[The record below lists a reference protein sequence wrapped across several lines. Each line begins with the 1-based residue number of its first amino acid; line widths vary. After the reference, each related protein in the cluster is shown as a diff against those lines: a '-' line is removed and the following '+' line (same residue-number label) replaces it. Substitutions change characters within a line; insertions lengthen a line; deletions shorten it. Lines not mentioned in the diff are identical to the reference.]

1 MQAYTKFMKYPD
13 TTIRGYADAQRS
25 VMNLLAF
32 HNSNKSWTREDL
44 DDLVGAIKSA
54 IATRDSRALTRLK
67 AGVNFF
73 AMSWEQED
81 SDANTQVVFDLGSF
95 LRGSKVSY
103 ARNLDSDSNTREAYL
118 ETWGWSYRVPTWYL
132 YFRKITYPGDPEING
147 RWEWAGIYFG
157 EKL

>member
-1 MQAYTKFMKYPD
+1 MKYPD

-32 HNSNKSWTREDL
+32 HNSNKSWTRENL
-44 DDLVGAIKSA
+44 DDLVKAIKSA
-54 IATRDSRALTRLK
+54 IAARDSRSLTRLR

-73 AMSWEQED
+73 AMSWEQDD
-81 SDANTQVVFDLGSF
+81 SDANTQVMFDLGSF

-103 ARNLDSDSNTREAYL
+103 ARDLDSDSNAREAYL

-132 YFRKITYPGDPEING
+132 YFRKIKYPGDPEING